1 MHILFLTD
9 NFPPESNAPA
19 TRTYE
24 HAVRWVKK
32 GHEVTVIT
40 CAPNFP
46 EGKVYKGY
54 KNDFYTISD
63 LDGIKVVRV
72 KTYITSNEGF
82 AKRVLD
88 YISFMFSSFAAG
100 LIQKSPDIIVATSP
114 QFFTACSG
122 WALSAIRRKKFVFE
136 LRDIWP
142 ASITAVG
149 AMKNSWV
156 IRCLEKIELFLYRRA
171 DSIICVTNSFKKELV
186 ERGIDKNKIEVV
198 LNGVDLNTYTPRLSK
213 DQKLLETYDLKDKF
227 VLGYIG
233 THGMAH
239 GLETIVAV
247 AEELQHIDEL
257 RFVFAGS
264 GASKQSIVEMVQE
277 KRLENV
283 VFIDRQPKEM
293 MPLIW
298 SLCDVSLVPL
308 VNSKLFETVIP
319 SKIFECMGM
328 GIPTVM
334 SVPLGEATA
343 IIHDTNS
350 GLIAKSE
357 DISSIKKQILKLYED
372 PELYSSMQMNSIE
385 AAKKFSRDSMAD
397 KMIKVF
403 NNL

>member
-149 AMKNSWV
+149 AMKNS
-156 IRCLEKIELFLYRRA
+156 
-171 DSIICVTNSFKKELV
+171 
-186 ERGIDKNKIEVV
+186 
-198 LNGVDLNTYTPRLSK
+198 
-213 DQKLLETYDLKDKF
+213 
-227 VLGYIG
+227 
-233 THGMAH
+233 
-239 GLETIVAV
+239 
-247 AEELQHIDEL
+247 
-257 RFVFAGS
+257 
-264 GASKQSIVEMVQE
+264 
-277 KRLENV
+277 
-283 VFIDRQPKEM
+283 
-293 MPLIW
+293 
-298 SLCDVSLVPL
+298 
-308 VNSKLFETVIP
+308 
-319 SKIFECMGM
+319 
-328 GIPTVM
+328 
-334 SVPLGEATA
+334 
-343 IIHDTNS
+343 
-350 GLIAKSE
+350 
-357 DISSIKKQILKLYED
+357 
-372 PELYSSMQMNSIE
+372 
-385 AAKKFSRDSMAD
+385 
-397 KMIKVF
+397 
-403 NNL
+403 